1 MRTTCMTLA
10 LASALLALGL
20 LACGRQTPEANAQ
33 GNDAFDA
40 QDYAGAGEAYQRA
53 QESSPDLPEPFYNSG
68 NSQYRQESYDD
79 ALSSYDQAQLNAGE
93 GLTGSIHFNRGNL
106 HFNREAYG
114 EAAEAYKEVLRLN
127 PDNEDAKRNL
137 ELALR
142 HMQQE
147 QEQQEQKQQGQ
158 QEQQEEQQQQ
168 GETKGEQEQQQAGE
182 QEQEE
187 DQEQDSQDGQDEQEQ
202 PEAEQDGEQEEQDGQ
217 QQPQPGPGGQQP
229 PPLTEEQARQLLEAV
244 GSDAQTL
251 QEHLQ
256 RQQAPSG
263 PPPEPDW

>member
-1 MRTTCMTLA
+1 MRTAVMTLA
-10 LASALLALGL
+10 LVSALLAAAMLG
-20 LACGRQTPEANAQ
+20 CGRQTPEANAL
-33 GNDAFDA
+33 GNDAFDV
-40 QDYAGAGEAYQRA
+40 QDYAGAIEAYQRA

-68 NSQYRQESYDD
+68 NAQHRQESYDD

-93 GLTGSIHFNRGNL
+93 ELTGSIHFNRGNV
-106 HFNREAYG
+106 HFNRETYG

-127 PDNEDAKRNL
+127 PDDEDAKRNL

-147 QEQQEQKQQGQ
+147 QEQQEQQQQGQ
-158 QEQQEEQQQQ
+158 QEQQEEKQ
-168 GETKGEQEQQQAGE
+168 EGEQEQQQAG
-182 QEQEE
+182 QQ
-187 DQEQDSQDGQDEQEQ
+187 EQEQ
-202 PEAEQDGEQEEQDGQ
+202 PEAGQDREQEEQDGQ
-217 QQPQPGPGGQQP
+217 QQPQPGPGGEQP

-244 GSDAQTL
+244 GSDAETL
-251 QEHLQ
+251 QAHLQ

>member
-40 QDYAGAGEAYQRA
+40 QDYAGAVEAYRRA

-93 GLTGSIHFNRGNL
+93 GLTGSIHFNRGNV

-147 QEQQEQKQQGQ
+147 QEQQEQQQQGQ

-168 GETKGEQEQQQAGE
+168 GETKGEQE
-182 QEQEE
+182 
-187 DQEQDSQDGQDEQEQ
+187 QEQDSQDGQDEQEQ

-217 QQPQPGPGGQQP
+217 QQPQPGPDGVQP

>member
-1 MRTTCMTLA
+1 MRTTFMTLA
-10 LASALLALGL
+10 LVSALLALGL

-40 QDYAGAGEAYQRA
+40 QDYAGAVEAYQRA
-53 QESSPDLPEPFYNSG
+53 QEGSPNLPEPFYNSG
-68 NSQYRQESYDD
+68 NAQYRQESYDD

-93 GLTGSIHFNRGNL
+93 ELTGGINFNRGNV

-114 EAAEAYKEVLRLN
+114 EAAEAFKEVLRLN
-127 PDNEDAKRNL
+127 PDDEDAKRNL

-147 QEQQEQKQQGQ
+147 QEQQEQQQQGQ

-168 GETKGEQEQQQAGE
+168 GEQEQQQAGE

-187 DQEQDSQDGQDEQEQ
+187 QDSQDGQNEQEQ
-202 PEAEQDGEQEEQDGQ
+202 PEPGQDGEQDQQQDGQ
-217 QQPQPGPGGQQP
+217 QQPQPGPGGEQP
-229 PPLTEEQARQLLEAV
+229 PPLTQEQARQLLEAV
-244 GSDAQTL
+244 GNDAETL
-251 QEHLQ
+251 QAHLQ

-263 PPPEPDW
+263 PPPGPDW

>member
-1 MRTTCMTLA
+1 MRTAVMTLA
-10 LASALLALGL
+10 LVSALLAAAMLG
-20 LACGRQTPEANAQ
+20 CGRQTPEANAL
-33 GNDAFDA
+33 GNDAFDV
-40 QDYAGAGEAYQRA
+40 QDYAGAIEAYQRA

-68 NSQYRQESYDD
+68 NAQHRQESYDD

-93 GLTGSIHFNRGNL
+93 ELTGGIHFNRGNV
-106 HFNREAYG
+106 HVNREAYG

-127 PDNEDAKRNL
+127 PDDEDAKRNL

-147 QEQQEQKQQGQ
+147 QEQQEQQQQGQ
-158 QEQQEEQQQQ
+158 QEQQEEKQ
-168 GETKGEQEQQQAGE
+168 EGEQEQQQAGQQE
-182 QEQEE
+182 QEQ

-202 PEAEQDGEQEEQDGQ
+202 PEAGQDREQEEQDGQ
-217 QQPQPGPGGQQP
+217 QQPQPGPGGEQP

-244 GSDAQTL
+244 GSDAETL
-251 QEHLQ
+251 QAHLQ

>member
-40 QDYAGAGEAYQRA
+40 QDYAGAVEAYRRA

-79 ALSSYDQAQLNAGE
+79 ALSSYDQAQLIAGE
-93 GLTGSIHFNRGNL
+93 ELTGSIHFNRGNV

-127 PDNEDAKRNL
+127 PDDEDAQRNL

-147 QEQQEQKQQGQ
+147 PEQQEQQQQGQ

-168 GETKGEQEQQQAGE
+168 GEQEQQQAGD
-182 QEQEE
+182 QEE

-251 QEHLQ
+251 QQ

>member
-1 MRTTCMTLA
+1 MRTTFMTLV
-10 LASALLALGL
+10 LVSALLALGL

-40 QDYAGAGEAYQRA
+40 QDYAGAVEAYRRA
-53 QESSPDLPEPFYNSG
+53 QEGSPDLPEPFYNSG
-68 NSQYRQESYDD
+68 NAQYRQESYDD

-93 GLTGSIHFNRGNL
+93 ELTGGIHFNRGNV

-114 EAAEAYKEVLRLN
+114 EAAEAYKEVLRLD
-127 PDNEDAKRNL
+127 PDDEDAKRNL

-142 HMQQE
+142 HMHQE
-147 QEQQEQKQQGQ
+147 QEQQQQGQQQQGQQQQGQ

-168 GETKGEQEQQQAGE
+168 GGQEQQQAGE
-182 QEQEE
+182 QEQ
-187 DQEQDSQDGQDEQEQ
+187 DSQDGQNEQEQ
-202 PEAEQDGEQEEQDGQ
+202 PEPGQDGEQDQQQDGQ
-217 QQPQPGPGGQQP
+217 QQSQPGPGGEQP
-229 PPLTEEQARQLLEAV
+229 PPLTQEQARQLLEAV
-244 GSDAQTL
+244 GNDAETL
-251 QEHLQ
+251 QAHLQ

>member
-1 MRTTCMTLA
+1 MRTAVMTLA
-10 LASALLALGL
+10 LVFVLLASSL

-40 QDYAGAGEAYQRA
+40 QDYAGAVEAYRRA

-79 ALSSYDQAQLNAGE
+79 ALSSYDQAQLTAGE
-93 GLTGSIHFNRGNL
+93 ELTGSIHFNRGNV

-147 QEQQEQKQQGQ
+147 QEQQEQQQGQ
-158 QEQQEEQQQQ
+158 QEQQDQQQQ
-168 GETKGEQEQQQAGE
+168 GEQEQQQAG
-182 QEQEE
+182 EQEE

>member
-1 MRTTCMTLA
+1 MRTAVMALA
-10 LASALLALGL
+10 LASALLASSL

-40 QDYAGAGEAYQRA
+40 QDYPGAIEAYRLA

-68 NSQYRQESYDD
+68 NAQHRQESYDE
-79 ALSSYDQAQLNAGE
+79 ALSSYDQAQLNAGDE
-93 GLTGSIHFNRGNL
+93 LTGSIHFNRGNV

-114 EAAEAYKEVLRLN
+114 EAAEAYREVLRLS
-127 PDNEDAKRNL
+127 PDDADAKHNL

-142 HMQQE
+142 QMHQE
-147 QEQQEQKQQGQ
+147 QEQQEQQQQGQ

-168 GETKGEQEQQQAGE
+168 GGQEQQQSGE
-182 QEQEE
+182 QEQE
-187 DQEQDSQDGQDEQEQ
+187 EQDSQDGQDEQEQ
-202 PEAEQDGEQEEQDGQ
+202 PEAEQDGEQEQQEDGQ

-244 GSDAQTL
+244 GSDAETL
-251 QEHLQ
+251 QAHLQ

>member
-1 MRTTCMTLA
+1 MRTAVMTLA
-10 LASALLALGL
+10 LVFALLASSL

-40 QDYAGAGEAYQRA
+40 QDYAGAVEAYRRA
-53 QESSPDLPEPFYNSG
+53 QGSSPDLPEPFYNSG

-93 GLTGSIHFNRGNL
+93 GLTGSIHFNRGNV

-147 QEQQEQKQQGQ
+147 QEQQEQQQGQ
-158 QEQQEEQQQQ
+158 QEQQDQQQQ
-168 GETKGEQEQQQAGE
+168 GEQEQEQAG
-182 QEQEE
+182 EQEE

-202 PEAEQDGEQEEQDGQ
+202 PDAEPDGEQEEQDGQ

>member
-1 MRTTCMTLA
+1 MTLA
-10 LASALLALGL
+10 LVFALLASSL

-40 QDYAGAGEAYQRA
+40 QDYAGAVEAYRRA

-114 EAAEAYKEVLRLN
+114 KAAEAYKEVLRLN
-127 PDNEDAKRNL
+127 PDDEDAKRNL

-142 HMQQE
+142 HIQQE
-147 QEQQEQKQQGQ
+147 QEQQEQ
-158 QEQQEEQQQQ
+158 QEQQQDQQQQ
-168 GETKGEQEQQQAGE
+168 GEQEQQQAG
-182 QEQEE
+182 EQEE

-217 QQPQPGPGGQQP
+217 QQPQPGPGGQQS

>member
-40 QDYAGAGEAYQRA
+40 QDYAGAVEAYRRA

-127 PDNEDAKRNL
+127 PDNEDAQRNL

-147 QEQQEQKQQGQ
+147 QEQQEQQQQGQ

-168 GETKGEQEQQQAGE
+168 GETRESRNSSRLESRSRRKTRSRTRRTARMSRSNPRWNRTASKRSRTGNSSLN
-182 QEQEE
+182 
-187 DQEQDSQDGQDEQEQ
+187 QDPADSS
-202 PEAEQDGEQEEQDGQ
+202 
-217 QQPQPGPGGQQP
+217 
-229 PPLTEEQARQLLEAV
+229 LR
-244 GSDAQTL
+244 
-251 QEHLQ
+251 
-256 RQQAPSG
+256 R
-263 PPPEPDW
+263 

>member
-40 QDYAGAGEAYQRA
+40 QDYAGAVEAYRRA

-93 GLTGSIHFNRGNL
+93 GLTGSIHFNRGNV

-147 QEQQEQKQQGQ
+147 QEQQEQQQQGQ

-182 QEQEE
+182 QEQ
-187 DQEQDSQDGQDEQEQ
+187 DRRTARMSRSG
-202 PEAEQDGEQEEQDGQ
+202 PSKDGEQEEQDGQ
-217 QQPQPGPGGQQP
+217 QQPQPGPDGVQP

-256 RQQAPSG
+256 RQAPSG